1 MGREPQSAPE
11 IDPYGATTLS
21 QPGSSLVLAAPAA
34 GTQRAHAVSN
44 DERIRI
50 LQEKIAQAQAQ
61 EAALASEIASVEI
74 KIRDLESQV
83 GGVTTRL
90 VDLEHDLALHRE
102 KLERITRLF
111 NLQTE
116 RLNFL
121 QAPVRARGG
130 AALETARR
138 DLPER
143 RRDDA

>member
-1 MGREPQSAPE
+1 MARR
-11 IDPYGATTLS
+11 LCL
-21 QPGSSLVLAAPAA
+21 SLVLVVLAVPAA
-34 GTQRAHAVSN
+34 ATQQARAVSN

-61 EAALASEIASVEI
+61 ESALAAEIASVETR
-74 KIRDLESQV
+74 IRDLESQV

-90 VDLEHDLALHRE
+90 TTLEHDLALHRE

-121 QAPVRARGG
+121 RRQYELAVVRLSRRLIEIYQA
-130 AALETARR
+130 
-138 DLPER
+138 
-143 RRDDA
+143 DDVTTLDVLISS